1 MRYSILVSIVAAV
14 FLAACEYDAPL
25 TRDHTIPIDRAVLGV
40 WEEVRE
46 GGEPGDRALILPFS
60 ETEYLVEYPM
70 EKDSIYFRAYPISV
84 GDVPCVQF
92 EAIGSKEGAVEKDEK
107 KRFHVVAH
115 RLAGDSLEIKLLN
128 TERVDK
134 SLGDSEALLK
144 AFIEHK
150 DDADLFID
158 PVTFKKVAQ

>member
-1 MRYSILVSIVAAV
+1 
-14 FLAACEYDAPL
+14 
-25 TRDHTIPIDRAVLGV
+25 
-40 WEEVRE
+40 
-46 GGEPGDRALILPFS
+46 
-60 ETEYLVEYPM
+60 M

-107 KRFHVVAH
+107 KRFHLVAH

-144 AFIEHK
+144 AFIDHK
-150 DDADLFID
+150 GAANPFID
-158 PVTFKKVAQ
+158 AITFKKVAQ